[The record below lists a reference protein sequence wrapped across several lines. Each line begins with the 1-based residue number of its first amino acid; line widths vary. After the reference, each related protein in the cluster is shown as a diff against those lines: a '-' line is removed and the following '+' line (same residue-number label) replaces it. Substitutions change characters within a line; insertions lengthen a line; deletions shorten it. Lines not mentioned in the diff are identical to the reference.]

1 MKLALTKTPSQ
12 TFFQTLRDAAGD
24 WVDLCTAKKIGGPGF
39 TVEVDETIMSKRK
52 NHQGRVLPEIWVV
65 GGICRETNECFA
77 TVVADRTSKT
87 LENILKENIKKST
100 TIHTDL
106 WKGYINIEALGFIHK
121 TVNHSKNFVDPIDG
135 THTQKIERFWRGI
148 KDIRKKYQGIPDTEI
163 ESHINEYL
171 WRRTRNV
178 TFENCFEEALS
189 MLTEV
194 QFR

>member
-1 MKLALTKTPSQ
+1 MAL
-12 TFFQTLRDAAGD
+12 
-24 WVDLCTAKKIGGPGF
+24 
-39 TVEVDETIMSKRK
+39 
-52 NHQGRVLPEIWVV
+52 
-65 GGICRETNECFA
+65 
-77 TVVADRTSKT
+77 
-87 LENILKENIKKST
+87 
-100 TIHTDL
+100 
-106 WKGYINIEALGFIHK
+106 IHK
-121 TVNHSKNFVDPIDG
+121 
-135 THTQKIERFWRGI
+135 KIERFWRGI